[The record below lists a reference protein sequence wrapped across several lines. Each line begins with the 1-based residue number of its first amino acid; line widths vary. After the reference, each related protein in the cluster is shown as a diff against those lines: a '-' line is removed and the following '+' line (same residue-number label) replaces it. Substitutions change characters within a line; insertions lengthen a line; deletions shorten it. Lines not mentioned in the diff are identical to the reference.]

1 MGEERE
7 GGPVRLLRLFAM
19 EVEEDDGWAD
29 DGDWEEIEEA
39 EEISSS
45 SAPPLTVPALQP
57 LESKRRK
64 LDPPPVTP
72 TPTPPPKAA
81 DAAETAPKGVPP
93 AAPTAAAALP
103 SPGADDT
110 SSLSGKRASYPAIA
124 ATSTTPIAAA
134 SARPAAAGAAN
145 QDTQPHPVTVTKPA
159 PVHDT
164 DVAAAPLALAAGPA
178 ASVAGALLPVAPVA
192 ENVHATRRVEFVEGE
207 LAPVVKVGAIHFRV
221 IPLQAIRIPGSF
233 SERYRS

>member
-72 TPTPPPKAA
+72 TPTPPPK
-81 DAAETAPKGVPP
+81 VPEGRC
-93 AAPTAAAALP
+93 LP
-103 SPGADDT
+103 P
-110 SSLSGKRASYPAIA
+110 
-124 ATSTTPIAAA
+124 
-134 SARPAAAGAAN
+134 
-145 QDTQPHPVTVTKPA
+145 
-159 PVHDT
+159 
-164 DVAAAPLALAAGPA
+164 
-178 ASVAGALLPVAPVA
+178 
-192 ENVHATRRVEFVEGE
+192 
-207 LAPVVKVGAIHFRV
+207 PVV
-221 IPLQAIRIPGSF
+221 
-233 SERYRS
+233 